1 MIFAHQNFEKRLEWN
16 ENIHIC
22 ELIIENPITLRN
34 ILQSITNATSESAL
48 SFTQNGEP
56 LKLEKDVDI
65 VLNPTKLEFNN
76 RRATA
81 SLLKLLVK
89 TSLSEDFYLETSK
102 IKTKIIQYLDKVID
116 AEDFIFEV
124 TSDDFA
130 VDDIAKAVS
139 LHIVSD
145 NDDFIEILTDY
156 LAMMAELANIKLFI
170 FLNLRSLI
178 TQEELVRLHHNLKN
192 HQIDA
197 LLIEDY
203 DRGVIK
209 DAPRIIIDRDNCE
222 L

>member
-130 VDDIAKAVS
+130 IDDIAKAVS

-145 NDDFIEILTDY
+145 DDDFIEILTDY

>member
-130 VDDIAKAVS
+130 IDDIAKAVS

-145 NDDFIEILTDY
+145 DDDFIEILTDY

-178 TQEELVRLHHNLKN
+178 TQEELVRFHHNLKN

-203 DRGVIK
+203 DRGAIK